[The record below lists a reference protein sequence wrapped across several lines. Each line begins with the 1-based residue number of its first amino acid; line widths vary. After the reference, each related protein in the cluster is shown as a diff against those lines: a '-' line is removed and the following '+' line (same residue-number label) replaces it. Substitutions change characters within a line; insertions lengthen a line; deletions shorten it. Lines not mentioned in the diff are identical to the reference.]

1 MHVVHVIQ
9 RPGDG
14 RAWETARAHA
24 GEHRVTV
31 VLLQDAVVDPPGAAG
46 TADPPGAAGAAG
58 MEVLAVERDMAAR
71 GLPGRHEAIGED
83 DLVELLFRADR
94 VISW

>member
-31 VLLQDAVVDPPGAAG
+31 VLLQDAVVDPP
-46 TADPPGAAGAAG
+46 DPPGAAGAAG

>member
-14 RAWETARAHA
+14 RAWETASAHA
-24 GEHRVTV
+24 RDHRVTV
-31 VLLQDAVVDPPGAAG
+31 VLLQDAVIDPPGA
-46 TADPPGAAGAAG
+46 PGV
-58 MEVLAVERDMAAR
+58 EVLAVERDMAAR
-71 GLPGRHEAIGED
+71 GLADRHAALGEE
-83 DLVELLFRADR
+83 DLVDLLFRADR

>member
-31 VLLQDAVVDPPGAAG
+31 VLLQDAVVDPPDPP
-46 TADPPGAAGAAG
+46 DPPGAAGAAG